1 VLDVGY
7 TCAMSIHFSMT
18 RDLCDVDGDDVTA
31 AAAGD
36 DDDDDDDD
44 ETLPTMDAITRY
56 VTALNWSTVA
66 DTEATVSSK
75 QQPVAG

>member
-1 VLDVGY
+1 
-7 TCAMSIHFSMT
+7 MT

-31 AAAGD
+31 AAAG
-36 DDDDDDDD
+36 DDDDDD

-66 DTEATVSSK
+66 DTEATVSSE